1 MDRRQFLINA
11 TIGGVT
17 VPLLITEIGCSD
29 DDNGGPGPGTGT
41 ETFTSSNSQGHTHTI
56 TIADSDLTAGGAH
69 SYNSSNVSGHT
80 HTVDLDAAQI
90 DNLSLGCRVSEVSS
104 NTSGHTHTWQILF
117 AGFVADIPVTN
128 VSDPTAHTHQ
138 ITVPAEDL
146 TSPSPADRDLT
157 TTLGGTPGHT
167 HSVTLT
173 SIDYAALQN
182 CLPVTK
188 TSSETDFHTHDFMI
202 QRA

>member
-1 MDRRQFLINA
+1 MNRREFLVHA

-17 VPLLITEIGCSD
+17 VPLLITEIGCSED
-29 DDNGGPGPGTGT
+29 DDGGPGPGTGT
-41 ETFTSSNSQGHTHTI
+41 ETFTSSSSSGHTHTI

-69 SYNSSNVSGHT
+69 SYTSSNVSGHT
-80 HTVDLDAAQI
+80 HTVDLDASEI
-90 DNLSLGCRVSEVSS
+90 DNLSVGCVVNKTSS
-104 NTSGHTHTWQILF
+104 NNSGHTHTWRILF
-117 AGFVADIPVTN
+117 AGFVSDIPVT
-128 VSDPTAHTHQ
+128 SDSAAGHSHD

-146 TSPSPADRDLT
+146 TSSSPPDRNLT
-157 TTLGGTPGHT
+157 TTTNSGHT

-173 SIDYAALQN
+173 SIDYATLQG

-188 TSSETDFHTHDFMI
+188 TSSNTDGHTHEFVI